1 MKMIVFTILIVVTIA
16 AAILFGIGW
25 YYSEM
30 LKREA
35 FVTNIEPPEYNLLVK
50 SANSTSIELISKDDN
65 SEELF
70 EEGHYKIEWADGFG
84 FTKSIL
90 QSNENQI
97 LRDYS
102 GKDFPLIGEP
112 VRLETF
118 FYSGNPNTAL
128 NIDYEEVPL
137 NCELGIC
144 PAWKVEGDR
153 ENWVIV
159 VHGKG
164 SNREESLRILETLK
178 KTDTSILVITYRNDP
193 ETNPSEN
200 GYYGFGQ
207 EWPDLEIAVEYALQ
221 QGAKK
226 IILYGFSMGG
236 AISLGFLQES
246 THSSN
251 VVGLILDAPVI
262 SFNSLVNHGIAERN
276 VPKFIG
282 EIGKWVATQRFKIP
296 WDKMDYFKTATELEI
311 PVLIFH
317 GTKDKLT
324 PVKESEKIAQENDK
338 NVTLVT
344 TNGVG
349 HAKMWNYNPKFYEE
363 KVFKFL
369 SQLIN

>member
-1 MKMIVFTILIVVTIA
+1 MKMIVFVILILVTIA

-50 SANSTSIELISKDDN
+50 SINSTSIGLISKDDS

-70 EEGHYKIEWADGFG
+70 EEGHYKIEWTDGFG

-90 QSNENQI
+90 KTNENQI

-102 GKDFPLIGEP
+102 GNDFPLVGEP
-112 VRLETF
+112 VRLDTF
-118 FYSGNPNTAL
+118 FYSGNPSAAL
-128 NIDYEEVPL
+128 GIDYEEVPL
-137 NCELGIC
+137 KCESGIC
-144 PAWKVEGDR
+144 PAWKVEGNR
-153 ENWVIV
+153 ENWIIA

-164 SNREESLRILETLK
+164 SSREEVLRILGTLE

-193 ETNPSEN
+193 EANPSEN

-207 EWPDLEIAVEYALQ
+207 EWPDLEIAVQYALQ
-221 QGAKK
+221 QGAQK

-262 SFNSLVNHGIAERN
+262 SFDSLVNHGIAERN

-282 EIGKWVATQRFKIP
+282 EVGKWVATQRFKIP
-296 WDKMDYFKTATELEI
+296 WDKIDYFKTATELEI

-317 GTKDKLT
+317 GTHDKLT
-324 PVKESEKIAQENDK
+324 PVKESEKIAQENATH
-338 NVTLVT
+338 VTLIT

>member
-1 MKMIVFTILIVVTIA
+1 MKMIVFVILILVTIA

-30 LKREA
+30 LKKEA
-35 FVTNIEPPEYNLLVK
+35 FVTNIDPPEYNLLVK
-50 SANSTSIELISKDDN
+50 SVNSTSIELISKDDN

-90 QSNENQI
+90 QSNENRI
-97 LRDYS
+97 LREYS
-102 GKDFPLIGEP
+102 GEDFPLVGES

-118 FYSGNPNTAL
+118 FYSGNPNDAL
-128 NIDYEEVPL
+128 GIDYEEVHL
-137 NCELGIC
+137 KCELGIC
-144 PAWKVEGDR
+144 PAWKVEKNR
-153 ENWVIV
+153 ENWVIA

-164 SNREESLRILETLK
+164 SSREESLRIMGTLE
-178 KTDTSILVITYRNDP
+178 KTETSILVITYRNDP

-207 EWPDLEIAVEYALQ
+207 EWPDLEIAVQYALK
-221 QGAKK
+221 QGAQK

-236 AISLGFLQES
+236 AISLGFLEES
-246 THSSN
+246 TYAPN
-251 VVGLILDAPVI
+251 VIGLILDAPVI
-262 SFNSLVNHGIAERN
+262 SFESLVNHGISERN

-296 WDKMDYFKTATELEI
+296 WKKMDFFKTAAELEI

-317 GTKDKLT
+317 GTHDKLT
-324 PVKESEKIAQENDK
+324 PVKESEKIAQKNDAI
-338 NVTLVT
+338 VTLIT

-349 HAKMWNYNPKFYEE
+349 HAKMWNHNPNFYEE